1 MEAHKQLTIG
11 MFGFGVVGEGLYRV
25 LQQTSSLKAEIRK
38 VCIKNPEKKR
48 NAPAELFTTDRDALL
63 NDPAINVIVEV
74 IDDADAAF
82 QIVTRALTGGKSVV
96 SASKKMI
103 AEHLPE
109 LLRMQQ
115 DTGSSLLYESAACAS
130 IPVIR
135 NLEEYY
141 DNDLLH
147 SIKAIVNGSTNFIL
161 TKMFEDKLDFQ
172 QALMLAQQLGFAE
185 SNPKLDVEG
194 YDAVNKWTFLLTHA
208 YGIVEHPTHLVF
220 NGIQNIHASDAAVAR
235 EKHYEI
241 KLVAEA
247 KKLSNG
253 KVASYVMPQF
263 VKQDDHLAFV
273 KNEYNGV
280 VIESGFADKQF
291 FYGKGAGSFPTASAV
306 LSDLSALRYQYKYEY
321 KKLYHHTPHEL
332 TSDFFVR
339 VYISFNNWKYIPRE
353 KFEWI
358 EEWHAD
364 EERKY
369 LIGVLPFLELKN
381 ESWWKQNNT
390 SLILTPDPVIEEIDT
405 RKLKIRSL
413 ELAGSLDLGL

>member
-11 MFGFGVVGEGLYRV
+11 LFGFGVVGEGLYKV
-25 LQQTSSLKAEIRK
+25 LQQTPSLKASIKK
-38 VCIKNPEKKR
+38 VCIKNPGKPR
-48 NAPAELFTTDRDALL
+48 NAPASLFTTEKEELL
-63 NDPAINVIVEV
+63 FDEDINVIVEV
-74 IDDADAAF
+74 IDNSEAAF
-82 QIVTRALTGGKSVV
+82 EIVSIALKNGKSVV

-109 LLRMQQ
+109 ILELQQ
-115 DTGSSLLYESAACAS
+115 ETGLPFLCEAAACAS

-161 TKMFEDKLDFQ
+161 TKMFEEKLSFQ
-172 QALMLAQQLGFAE
+172 SALLLAQQLGFAE

-194 YDAVNKWTFLLTHA
+194 YDALNKWTILLNHA
-208 YGIVEHPTHLVF
+208 YGIVEHPDNILFT
-220 NGIQNIHASDAAVAR
+220 GIQNIQLTDAVVAK
-235 EKHYEI
+235 EKHLDI
-241 KLVAEA
+241 KLIAQA

-253 KVASYVMPQF
+253 QVAAFVLPQF
-263 VKQDDHLAFV
+263 VKQDEPLSFV

-306 LSDLSALRYQYKYEY
+306 LSDIAALRYNYRYEY
-321 KKLYHHTPHEL
+321 KKLYHHKPHEL
-332 TSDFFVR
+332 SNDYYLK
-339 VYISFNNWKYIPRE
+339 VYVSFDDWKYIPRDE
-353 KFEWI
+353 FEWI

-364 EERKY
+364 ADRKY
-369 LIGVLPFLELKN
+369 LIGVLHLRQLTN
-381 ESWWKQNNT
+381 NIWWKENGV
-390 SLILTPDPVIEEIDT
+390 SLVLTTEPIIDNIDIIH
-405 RKLKIRSL
+405 LKKRSL
-413 ELAGSLDLGL
+413 ELAGVI